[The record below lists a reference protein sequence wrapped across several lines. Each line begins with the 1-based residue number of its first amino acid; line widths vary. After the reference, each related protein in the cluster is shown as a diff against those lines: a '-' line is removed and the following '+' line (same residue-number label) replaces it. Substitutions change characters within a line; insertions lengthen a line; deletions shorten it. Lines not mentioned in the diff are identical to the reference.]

1 MVQKQCV
8 ILRNHRFLLMK
19 SSQCIRIGCM
29 SSQLHQCEIWNH
41 NVTNWSYLHVYTDI
55 KHLFISNSTKDCFL
69 LVLFFLPLGLLI
81 PLFKI
86 PAYFSHLQ
94 LVFFDFFF
102 CFCFGL
108 YKCKITITIINWFIL
123 FNRLKKELTIVKANF
138 ADVIMAQVKK
148 Y

>member
-1 MVQKQCV
+1 MVQTQCV
-8 ILRNHRFLLMK
+8 ILRNHRLFAHEIVTMYPNWRYVFTITSMWELK
-19 SSQCIRIGCM
+19 SQCNKLIIFTRI
-29 SSQLHQCEIWNH
+29 HRYK
-41 NVTNWSYLHVYTDI
+41 TP
-55 KHLFISNSTKDCFL
+55 FISNSTEDCFL
-69 LVLFFLPLGLLI
+69 LVLFFLPLVMLI

-123 FNRLKKELTIVKANF
+123 FNRLKNS
-138 ADVIMAQVKK
+138 
-148 Y
+148 